1 MAQREKNRIAAAPA
15 VAGTAAGPYTRTRH
29 EAEPMTGPG
38 GSANLTLDRKLT
50 DGLNLVHGEIVVLRE
65 DIRENRRESREARDA
80 DRREA
85 REAREAERREARE
98 AREADRRETQAGFAK
113 LEARI
118 EARADA
124 LRKEMAA
131 AFDALRKEMAARF
144 RGVEDSIQRLAV
156 LTGRSLERGSWIRR
170 LAWGFGGL
178 ALLLVGALARPLGER
193 VIAAFLGD

>member
-1 MAQREKNRIAAAPA
+1 MTQREKNRIAAAPA
-15 VAGTAAGPYTRTRH
+15 VAGTAAGPYTRTHH

-50 DGLNLVHGEIVVLRE
+50 DGLNRVHGEIVVLRE
-65 DIRENRRESREARDA
+65 DIRENRREAREARDA
-80 DRREA
+80 D
-85 REAREAERREARE
+85 RREARE

-118 EARADA
+118 EART
-124 LRKEMAA
+124 
-131 AFDALRKEMAARF
+131 DALRKEMAARF

>member
-1 MAQREKNRIAAAPA
+1 MTQREKNRIAAAPA

-65 DIRENRRESREARDA
+65 DIRENRREAREARDA

-85 REAREAERREARE
+85 REAREADRREARE

-118 EARADA
+118 EART
-124 LRKEMAA
+124 
-131 AFDALRKEMAARF
+131 DALRKEMAARF